1 MRLRGH
7 GADRHSD
14 SRRKPMM
21 DHFQKTVTKTGYG
34 EARINKTKKIL
45 LIGGAKSDALSNR
58 QQTHRLFHCDSVLQ
72 AWDLVYRYPPEVI
85 VLNLDNSDGT
95 ALSFAGMPGVSGT
108 RPDHRGGPGS
118 PDTASHEGAG
128 IPRLGGDSDRHRY
141 WKASVRSSKAWGCCP
156 SDRARSG
163 ASIRDQRKD

>member
-1 MRLRGH
+1 
-7 GADRHSD
+7 
-14 SRRKPMM
+14 M

-141 WKASVRSSKAWGCCP
+141 WKASVRSSKAWG
-156 SDRARSG
+156 SAQATERAQVHLYEIKERTKNVE
-163 ASIRDQRKD
+163 RKRFKANSRQDLQT